1 MGQIPDHVID
11 EVRQRADIVEVVSS
25 YLPLKKAGA
34 NYRALCPFHQEK
46 SPSFNVNPQRQIF
59 HCFGCGEGGNVIT
72 FVMKREGLSFP
83 EAVKSL
89 AGRYGIDVPED
100 RDKKSGDNDEIYS
113 AVQTAQDFYHQR
125 LLRET
130 PSSPAGG
137 YLEKRSLNSAIVEKF
152 RLGYSPAEWDAL
164 FNHLSGKGF
173 DPAVL
178 EKAGLCKQSSRGNW
192 IDRFRNRIMF
202 PICDSSGR
210 PVGFGARVIGE
221 AEPDE
226 PKYLNSPE
234 TPVYIKSRALYG
246 YHLAKEMA
254 RKENF
259 IFVVEGYM
267 DVIALHKAGV
277 ENCVACAGTSLTPG
291 QADMVRRVCERVVAL
306 FDSDTAGVQAA
317 RRAGPILMERGLKTR
332 AMVLRGFK
340 DPDEFLSANGVKE
353 FMALAAQAPTF
364 HEFLIDMTLSSANL
378 ADIESKMAAIREIIP
393 FIRSLDNEVEKS
405 HYARMLSERASVD
418 YQALI
423 KEIGKGSTPSSSP
436 PARSAAKPLAQRK
449 QAPVRRAERALL
461 DILMAHTSLIGKLS
475 ENISPDD
482 FSDPLLKSVYEAILE
497 AFNKGA
503 VHAADMVNSA
513 KDDSVRREMASISG
527 EMTPK
532 DKEEAEKAAA
542 DCLSRIRAGRGKLKK
557 ALEEF
562 VEEFKDGEK
571 RGNMDEAKKAYEKYS
586 NLEKK

>member
-1 MGQIPDHVID
+1 MGQIPDNVID
-11 EVRQRADIVEVVSS
+11 EVRRRADIVEVISS

-100 RDKKSGDNDEIYS
+100 LEKKVGDHDEIYS
-113 AVQTAQDFYHQR
+113 ATAAASDFYHQR
-125 LLRET
+125 LLRENR
-130 PSSPAGG
+130 SSPAVK
-137 YLEKRSLNSAIVEKF
+137 YLAKRGITSAITEKF

-164 FNHLSGKGF
+164 FNHLSGEGF
-173 DPAVL
+173 TPQLL
-178 EKAGLCKQSSRGNW
+178 EKAGLCKQSSRGSW

-202 PICDSSGR
+202 PICDSTGR
-210 PVGFGARVIGE
+210 PVGFGARVLGDG
-221 AEPDE
+221 EPDE

-234 TPVYIKSRALYG
+234 TLIYIKSRALYG
-246 YHLAKEMA
+246 YHLAKERA
-254 RKENF
+254 RKENY

-277 ENCVACAGTSLTPG
+277 ENCVACAGTSLTTG
-291 QADMVRRVCERVVAL
+291 QADMLRRVCERVVAL

-340 DPDEFLSANGVKE
+340 DPDEFLSARGVKE
-353 FMALAAQAPTF
+353 FVELAAKAPTF

-378 ADIESKMAAIREIIP
+378 SDIESKMAAIREIIP

-405 HYARMLSERASVD
+405 HYVRLLSERASVD
-418 YQALI
+418 YQALAR
-423 KEIGKGSTPSSSP
+423 EISKGASPSAQPARTSGKP
-436 PARSAAKPLAQRK
+436 PAQRR
-449 QAPVRRAERALL
+449 QAPIRRAERAFLGV
-461 DILMAHTSLIGKLS
+461 LMAYPALTDKLT

-482 FSDPLLKSVYEAILE
+482 FSDPVLKSVYEAIRE
-497 AFNKGA
+497 AFSKGA
-503 VHAADMVNSA
+503 VHAADMLNSA
-513 KDDSVRREMASISG
+513 QDDPVRREMASISG
-527 EMTPK
+527 EMAP
-532 DKEEAEKAAA
+532 DGEEAAEKTAQ
-542 DCLSRIRAGRGKLKK
+542 DCLSRIRAGRGERKK

-562 VEEFKDGEK
+562 LEEFKDGEK
-571 RGNMDEAKKAYEKYS
+571 KGDMDEAKKAHEKYS
-586 NLEKK
+586 NLRKN